1 MWIFSVTITSINS
14 TISRLFPTKKKH
26 VIYFWY
32 KTYSHLI
39 KSNNNGKTTSIN
51 PCESVCVYNVCLYIL
66 RVFVCLLITFLRS
79 ENHSSGPQRHL
90 VASMIRN
97 HMQTTLAGSLLALG
111 WGAREVVRRRAF
123 VLGRWRRHRRILVAW
138 RSAVPVSA
146 IRYNTTNAHKCEIR
160 IRSAKQRACGTS
172 SLGVVCVCA
181 WISRLVFVVCVHTEM
196 IIHHRNDN
204 RDEWIVKNNG

>member
-1 MWIFSVTITSINS
+1 MAKQPVSIHVSLYVYIMYVCIF
-14 TISRLFPTKKKH
+14 
-26 VIYFWY
+26 
-32 KTYSHLI
+32 
-39 KSNNNGKTTSIN
+39 
-51 PCESVCVYNVCLYIL
+51 C
-66 RVFVCLLITFLRS
+66 VCLLITFLRS

-123 VLGRWRRHRRILVAW
+123 VLGRWRRHWRILVAW

-160 IRSAKQRACGTS
+160 IRSAKERACGTS
-172 SLGVVCVCA
+172 SLCVC
-181 WISRLVFVVCVHTEM
+181 LCV
-196 IIHHRNDN
+196 N
-204 RDEWIVKNNG
+204 